1 MARKARLQKRA
12 QGCDPLWVSYRD
24 ADKAKDDHNHDLF
37 PEKFVE
43 HLLSHRRISDIDI
56 AHMDSLRQVGIL
68 IPKIYESIAVQV
80 GGFNCVSFTKRDMY
94 NEVRRQRSLHN
105 GDVNAMLR
113 FLEVA
118 SRRDEKIYLRYKVG
132 VGEHMC
138 DLFLSDGF
146 SQKDFK
152 LFGNVLAFDAM
163 HRQNKYNLL
172 VVVFSG
178 VNNHNQTCVFA
189 IAMVSSK
196 TQSSYVWVL
205 RKFLK
210 CMDGRGPK
218 AVIIYGDRSMRIAIH
233 EVFFD
238 AHHRLCA

>member
-1 MARKARLQKRA
+1 MVHCEALTWFIEYGIVGEVGNSPNVMEIVQDM
-12 QGCDPLWVSYRD
+12 GME
-24 ADKAKDDHNHDLF
+24 DDDV
-37 PEKFVE
+37 KFVE

-118 SRRDEKIYLRYKVG
+118 SRRDEKIYLR
-132 VGEHMC
+132 
-138 DLFLSDGF
+138 
-146 SQKDFK
+146 
-152 LFGNVLAFDAM
+152 
-163 HRQNKYNLL
+163 
-172 VVVFSG
+172 
-178 VNNHNQTCVFA
+178 
-189 IAMVSSK
+189 
-196 TQSSYVWVL
+196 
-205 RKFLK
+205 
-210 CMDGRGPK
+210 GPK